1 VDRGGIAAGI
11 AALGSI
17 FTAGMERHLAQ
28 AHLTA
33 TSAPRV
39 VTMVRQGQA
48 GRLLAGLPPASRG
61 HVAAAIRSSFAA
73 GLNDVVLVTAALAF
87 AGALCALLLIRP
99 RDFVRAGRSEPEGVS
114 QVAGETGADAASQAR
129 SA

>member
-1 VDRGGIAAGI
+1 MASGVNATFRQVGIAAGI

-17 FTAGMERHLAQ
+17 FTAGMERDLAQ

-48 GRLLAGLPPASRG
+48 GRLLASLPAASREPSGRASRPAS
-61 HVAAAIRSSFAA
+61 
-73 GLNDVVLVTAALAF
+73 T
-87 AGALCALLLIRP
+87 
-99 RDFVRAGRSEPEGVS
+99 
-114 QVAGETGADAASQAR
+114 T
-129 SA
+129 